1 MIKNK
6 AIKITKLMSVRIEMK
21 AKKMRKMQTKMPA
34 QKIKRIICQIKI
46 KIWLRT
52 IITKAG
58 LIITSQERFKIGTKS
73 GSQKIPQILINL
85 TFWKKNKTK
94 LTSITAIMEMILIE
108 N

>member
-21 AKKMRKMQTKMPA
+21 AKKMRKMQTKIPA
-34 QKIKRIICQIKI
+34 QKIKRIIWQIKI

-52 IITKAG
+52 IITKTG
-58 LIITSQERFKIGTKS
+58 LIITSQERFKIGTNS